1 MEFTLAFQS
10 PEDRAL
16 YKLGALYKAHGY
28 KLYKMSK
35 FEEYDLYLRNKDF
48 LVSSEIITFTDT
60 TGKLMALK
68 PDVTLSII
76 KNSSGTEA
84 LQKLF
89 YHENVYRIS
98 KGSQSFKE
106 IMQCGLECI
115 GNIGL
120 YEQFEVLKL
129 AALSLEKLS
138 AAYVLDVSH
147 LGLISALFAAE
158 GVPQGL
164 QKQLMAYLEQKNS
177 HDLQRLCAAEGLSA
191 AFAATLTGLASCS
204 GAADEVLPQLQALSA
219 DAAYQAALAELAAL
233 CALLEQAGLGKHIN
247 VDFSIVN
254 DMGYYS
260 GLVFRGYIDGI
271 PGSLLSGGRYDK
283 LMQKMGRSCGAIG
296 FAVYLDMLE
305 LLPQHKPPY
314 EVDVLLTYEA
324 ESCLPQ
330 LVQQV
335 QKLRDEGC
343 SVLVQRDGFSCRCRK
358 QLHINAAGEV
368 VERV

>member
-10 PEDRAL
+10 PEDQAL
-16 YKLGALYKAHGY
+16 YKLGALYKAQGY

-76 KNSSGTEA
+76 KNSSGTDA

-129 AALSLEKLS
+129 ATESLENLS
-138 AAYVLDVSH
+138 ADYVLDVSH
-147 LGLISALFAAE
+147 MGLISALFAAE
-158 GVPQGL
+158 GVPQDL
-164 QKQLMAYLEQKNS
+164 QKQLMVYLEQKNA
-177 HDLQRLCAAEGLSA
+177 HDLQRLCQSENLSA
-191 AFAATLTGLASCS
+191 QFSAVLAQLAASS
-204 GAADEVLPQLQALSA
+204 GNADEVLPQLQNLSA

-233 CALLEQAGLGKHIN
+233 CALLKQAGLNDRIN

-260 GLVFRGYIDGI
+260 GLVFRGYIAGI

-283 LMQKMGRSCGAIG
+283 LMQKMGRGCGAIG

-305 LLPQHKPPY
+305 LLPQQKQPY
-314 EVDVLLTYEA
+314 DVDVLITYED

-330 LVQQV
+330 LVQLV
-335 QKLRDEGC
+335 QQQRLAGN
-343 SVLVQRDGFSCRCRK
+343 SVLVQPEGYSCRCHK
-358 QLHINAAGEV
+358 MLHINAAGEV